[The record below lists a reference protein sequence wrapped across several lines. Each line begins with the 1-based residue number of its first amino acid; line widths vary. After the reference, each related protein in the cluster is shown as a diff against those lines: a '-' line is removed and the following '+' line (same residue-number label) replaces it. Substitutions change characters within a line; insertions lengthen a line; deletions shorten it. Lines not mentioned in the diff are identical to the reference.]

1 MSTCGISTI
10 SLALLCDEVLE
21 WQVIGSAKGWR
32 SKGQHVRLDVASSGV
47 SVVITYNT
55 EGESLS

>member
-10 SLALLCDEVLE
+10 SLALLCDEVPE

-32 SKGQHVRLDVASSGV
+32 SKGQQVLLDVASSGV
-47 SVVITYNT
+47 SIVII
-55 EGESLS
+55 